1 MGQVDIRKLIKETPN
16 FTVNLK
22 TGKQIQVEKKN
33 LWSSELVDSMS
44 DLKLYFVCFAWKD
57 KTWKAVYVGI

>member
-1 MGQVDIRKLIKETPN
+1 M
-16 FTVNLK
+16 NLK